1 MRKRIGIEA
10 FLKWAYR
17 DELPKQQCSEG
28 GMFGP
33 KEYGSG
39 MGGVIAMAEVGTLV
53 DFARENEWGVIPDRY
68 AKDDPHPDAIAAAR
82 AMGALD
88 RWELCL
94 PDDWN
99 PISDCGEVGEIER
112 QDSAAAALGRAKVL
126 DALDDLTHVRDGVR
140 CLKGGVRRL
149 VMRFAVLNGEP
160 GWEIEVP
167 EVRFVMAG
175 KNRPAWFR
183 REFIQ
188 GERGLQEIEV
198 DGYNRKAHRPHPDA
212 YRKQVLTPDPFEAI
226 RDRGLHEI
234 YVAALHVLHG
244 ELVDNLTGFAL
255 ELPDRPA
262 RPWETGGLT
271 KGRLLIAKPLPQLMD
286 RIDATP
292 MPEALGVSPTGLTR
306 ALCRPRRKKEP
317 VRHIR
322 AA

>member
-17 DELPKQQCSEG
+17 DELPKAQCEEG
-28 GMFGP
+28 DVGP
-33 KEYGSG
+33 AGFGSG
-39 MGGVIAMAEVGTLV
+39 MGGVIAMAEVGALV
-53 DFARENEWGVIPDRY
+53 DYARENAWGVIPDRY

-88 RWELCL
+88 QWELCL

-112 QDSAAAALGRAKVL
+112 HDSAAAALGRAKVL
-126 DALDDLTHVRDGVR
+126 EALDDLTYVRDGARV
-140 CLKGGVRRL
+140 LKGGVRRL

-160 GWEIEVP
+160 GWEMEMP
-167 EVRFVMAG
+167 EVRYVMAG

-183 REFIQ
+183 REVIQ
-188 GERGLQEIEV
+188 GERGPQEIEV

-255 ELPDRPA
+255 DIPDRPA
-262 RPWETGGLT
+262 RPWEEEVRR
-271 KGRLLIAKPLPQLMD
+271 KPRLLVGKPLAKLED
-286 RIDATP
+286 RADDTP
-292 MPEALGVSPTGLTR
+292 MPETDRVAPAGLPR
-306 ALCRPRRKKEP
+306 ALARPIRKKEP
-317 VRHIR
+317 VRR
-322 AA
+322 FEAA